1 MEEAKDFIQEHFIV
15 KDILFVLLVYI
26 LLRVD
31 PYNTLFSTIILIL
44 VPTVIYQV
52 IIDKFNVKVLWLI
65 PLVTAIFFYLFKWL
79 GGFGL
84 VGFGI
89 LVLLLVIYKVRQN
102 YELFNDA
109 VLFVRRRGKW
119 KKK

>member
-1 MEEAKDFIQEHFIV
+1 MEEAKDFIEKHFV
-15 KDILFVLLVYI
+15 LKDILFVVLIYVLLTT
-26 LLRVD
+26 D
-31 PYNTLFSTIILIL
+31 PYHTLFSTIILVL

-52 IIDKFNVKVLWLI
+52 IIGKFNVKVLWLI

-84 VGFGI
+84 VGFGL
-89 LVLLLVIYKVRQN
+89 LVLLLVVYKVRQN
-102 YELFNDA
+102 YELFNDT
-109 VLFVRRRGKW
+109 VLFVRRNGRW